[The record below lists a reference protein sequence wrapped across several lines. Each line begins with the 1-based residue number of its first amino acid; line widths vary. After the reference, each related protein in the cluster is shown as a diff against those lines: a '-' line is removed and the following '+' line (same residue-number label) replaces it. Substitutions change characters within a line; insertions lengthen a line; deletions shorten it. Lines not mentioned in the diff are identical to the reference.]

1 MKPGCNG
8 CIVSGSDAKSV
19 IVIGVHNNTVRRL
32 YGPALID
39 MEPHT
44 MKHKLTSTLAILA
57 VFGCLVGVANACKHN
72 AAVDDKAHMAEKDF
86 TVLFDGSSTEHFRG
100 YKQDGFP
107 DTGWKVEEGTIRVI
121 GKTKGA
127 GDIITKEQYSDF
139 DLRWEWK
146 VAKGAN
152 SGVMYRV
159 EEGSGRTYKT
169 GPEYQILEDANHR
182 DGKNPKTSAGALY
195 ALIECNEKKALEPI
209 GSWNSSRLVIQDGNV
224 QHYLNGELVVEY
236 VWGSD
241 EIKELIAG
249 SKFKKWGEF
258 MTKDKGHIAF
268 QYHNDD
274 VWYRNI
280 RIKDL
285 SSK

>member
-1 MKPGCNG
+1 MIRKLLPLTAAALAL
-8 CIVSGSDAKSV
+8 SGMMMASNILSADDHKS
-19 IVIGVHNNTVRRL
+19 
-32 YGPALID
+32 AD
-39 MEPHT
+39 
-44 MKHKLTSTLAILA
+44 
-57 VFGCLVGVANACKHN
+57 
-72 AAVDDKAHMAEKDF
+72 EKGF

-100 YKQDGFP
+100 YNKDTFP
-107 DTGWKVEEGTIRVI
+107 DKGWTLEDGTIRVI
-121 GKTKGA
+121 GKTKGS
-127 GDIITKEQYSDF
+127 GDIITKDEYSDF

-159 EEGSGRTYKT
+159 EEVKNQPTYKT
-169 GPEYQILEDANHR
+169 GPEYQILEDGAHG
-182 DGKNPKTSAGALY
+182 DGKNPKTSAAALY
-195 ALIECNEKKALEPI
+195 ALIPCNDKKALEPI
-209 GSWNSSRLVIQDGNV
+209 GEWNKSRLVIQDSKV

-241 EIKELIAG
+241 DIKAKIAN
-249 SKFKKWGEF
+249 SKFKKWNQF

-274 VWYRNI
+274 VWFRNI

-285 SSK
+285 SK

>member
-1 MKPGCNG
+1 MNRKLYTLLAAVLITTGM
-8 CIVSGSDAKSV
+8 
-19 IVIGVHNNTVRRL
+19 IGVTHAFENHKHTVTEE
-32 YGPALID
+32 G
-39 MEPHT
+39 
-44 MKHKLTSTLAILA
+44 
-57 VFGCLVGVANACKHN
+57 
-72 AAVDDKAHMAEKDF
+72 F

-100 YKQDGFP
+100 YKQETFP
-107 DTGWKVEEGTIRVI
+107 DKGWNIEQGSALRVI

-139 DLRWEWK
+139 DLRFEWK

-159 EEGSGRTYKT
+159 QEGKGPSYLT

-195 ALIECNEKKALEPI
+195 ALIACNEKKSLKPI
-209 GSWNSSRLVIQDGNV
+209 GGWNSSRLVIHDNNV

-236 VWGSD
+236 TWASD
-241 EIKELIAG
+241 EIKELISG
-249 SKFKKWGEF
+249 SKFKNWNRF
-258 MTKDKGHIAF
+258 MTMDKGHIAF

-285 SSK
+285 SGK